1 MQRLLDDYSGLPLW
15 LQSLIALCALAVA
28 ALTVNWLLKKVLLRI
43 AAPYLDARSDT
54 VDRSAAWLTT
64 VIPLL
69 LVSRG
74 IGLVPH
80 LPEEV
85 VNVTVNIARTMIVL
99 SIAMAIG
106 GALDY
111 ANELYSRRPESRS
124 RPIKGYVQ
132 VVKIAIYFGAAI
144 LMIAVLIEQ
153 SPLLLL
159 SGLGAMAAVLML
171 VFKDTILS
179 LVASVQ
185 LSSNDM
191 LRVGDWIEM
200 PGMNADGDVVDIAL
214 HTVKIRN
221 FDKTITTIP
230 THRLIA
236 DSFRNWRGMNES
248 GGRRIKRALVVDQN
262 SIRFLDDKETDDL
275 KRFRLLDD
283 YLASKQ
289 EEIAE
294 WNRHE
299 LSSDCDTINA
309 RRITNI
315 GTLRAYVI
323 AYLKS
328 HPRIAGAGFTL
339 MVRQLPPGPQGL
351 LLHRHGGVAAVRS
364 DPGRHLRSYAGHP
377 ARVRPAHL
385 PASERAG
392 LRAACDQGRIGNA
405 PEARWLSGAAHDP
418 VKGYAVSGG
427 FRLFVRVAQHIAAA
441 PYGLDV
447 IFAAAGMAELLA
459 QLADED
465 VDDLEFGFVHAAV
478 KVVEE
483 HFLGQRGALAERK
496 QLQHG
501 VFLAGEVNAGAIDF
515 DGLGVEVDGQLAG
528 TDDRLA
534 VSLGATHH
542 GVNAGDQFFAVEG
555 LGHVIVG
562 TEAERADLAVHFGNA
577 RKDQDRRLHL
587 GDAEFLE
594 HVVTVHV
601 GQVQIEQDDVVIIQL
616 AEIQAF
622 FAEVGRVDIEAFGRE
637 HELDGLGRCRLV
649 FDQQYTHWDVPR
661 WFPSVRR

>member
-15 LQSLIALCALAVA
+15 LQSLIALCALAMA

-351 LLHRHGGVAAVRS
+351 PLEIYCFTDTVEWPQYEAIQADIFDHMLAI
-364 DPGRHLRSYAGHP
+364 
-377 ARVRPAHL
+377 L
-385 PASERAG
+385 PEFG
-392 LRAACDQGRIGNA
+392 LRIFQH
-405 PEARWLSGAAHDP
+405 PSGQD
-418 VKGYAVSGG
+418 
-427 FRLFVRVAQHIAAA
+427 F
-441 PYGLDV
+441 
-447 IFAAAGMAELLA
+447 A
-459 QLADED
+459 QLAI
-465 VDDLEFGFVHAAV
+465 
-478 KVVEE
+478 
-483 HFLGQRGALAERK
+483 RAE
-496 QLQHG
+496 
-501 VFLAGEVNAGAIDF
+501 
-515 DGLGVEVDGQLAG
+515 
-528 TDDRLA
+528 
-534 VSLGATHH
+534 
-542 GVNAGDQFFAVEG
+542 
-555 LGHVIVG
+555 
-562 TEAERADLAVHFGNA
+562 
-577 RKDQDRRLHL
+577 
-587 GDAEFLE
+587 
-594 HVVTVHV
+594 
-601 GQVQIEQDDVVIIQL
+601 
-616 AEIQAF
+616 
-622 FAEVGRVDIEAFGRE
+622 
-637 HELDGLGRCRLV
+637 
-649 FDQQYTHWDVPR
+649 
-661 WFPSVRR
+661 

>member
-283 YLASKQ
+283 YLARKQ

-351 LLHRHGGVAAVRS
+351 PLEIYCFTDTVKWPQYEAIQADIFDHMLAI
-364 DPGRHLRSYAGHP
+364 
-377 ARVRPAHL
+377 L
-385 PASERAG
+385 PEFG
-392 LRAACDQGRIGNA
+392 LRIFQH
-405 PEARWLSGAAHDP
+405 PSGQD
-418 VKGYAVSGG
+418 
-427 FRLFVRVAQHIAAA
+427 F
-441 PYGLDV
+441 
-447 IFAAAGMAELLA
+447 A
-459 QLADED
+459 QLAI
-465 VDDLEFGFVHAAV
+465 
-478 KVVEE
+478 
-483 HFLGQRGALAERK
+483 RAE
-496 QLQHG
+496 
-501 VFLAGEVNAGAIDF
+501 
-515 DGLGVEVDGQLAG
+515 
-528 TDDRLA
+528 
-534 VSLGATHH
+534 
-542 GVNAGDQFFAVEG
+542 
-555 LGHVIVG
+555 
-562 TEAERADLAVHFGNA
+562 
-577 RKDQDRRLHL
+577 
-587 GDAEFLE
+587 
-594 HVVTVHV
+594 
-601 GQVQIEQDDVVIIQL
+601 
-616 AEIQAF
+616 
-622 FAEVGRVDIEAFGRE
+622 
-637 HELDGLGRCRLV
+637 
-649 FDQQYTHWDVPR
+649 
-661 WFPSVRR
+661 

>member
-236 DSFRNWRGMNES
+236 DSFRNWRGMSES

-328 HPRIAGAGFTL
+328 HPRIAGTGFTL

-351 LLHRHGGVAAVRS
+351 PLEIYCFTDTVEWPQYEAIQADIFDHMLAI
-364 DPGRHLRSYAGHP
+364 
-377 ARVRPAHL
+377 L
-385 PASERAG
+385 PEFG
-392 LRAACDQGRIGNA
+392 LRIFQH
-405 PEARWLSGAAHDP
+405 PSGQD
-418 VKGYAVSGG
+418 
-427 FRLFVRVAQHIAAA
+427 F
-441 PYGLDV
+441 
-447 IFAAAGMAELLA
+447 A
-459 QLADED
+459 QLAI
-465 VDDLEFGFVHAAV
+465 
-478 KVVEE
+478 
-483 HFLGQRGALAERK
+483 RAE
-496 QLQHG
+496 
-501 VFLAGEVNAGAIDF
+501 
-515 DGLGVEVDGQLAG
+515 
-528 TDDRLA
+528 
-534 VSLGATHH
+534 
-542 GVNAGDQFFAVEG
+542 
-555 LGHVIVG
+555 
-562 TEAERADLAVHFGNA
+562 
-577 RKDQDRRLHL
+577 
-587 GDAEFLE
+587 
-594 HVVTVHV
+594 
-601 GQVQIEQDDVVIIQL
+601 
-616 AEIQAF
+616 
-622 FAEVGRVDIEAFGRE
+622 
-637 HELDGLGRCRLV
+637 
-649 FDQQYTHWDVPR
+649 
-661 WFPSVRR
+661 

>member
-15 LQSLIALCALAVA
+15 LQSLIALCALAMA

-283 YLASKQ
+283 YLARKQ

-351 LLHRHGGVAAVRS
+351 PLEIYCFTDTVEWPQYEAIQADIFDHMLAI
-364 DPGRHLRSYAGHP
+364 
-377 ARVRPAHL
+377 L
-385 PASERAG
+385 PEFG
-392 LRAACDQGRIGNA
+392 LRIFQH
-405 PEARWLSGAAHDP
+405 PSGQD
-418 VKGYAVSGG
+418 
-427 FRLFVRVAQHIAAA
+427 F
-441 PYGLDV
+441 
-447 IFAAAGMAELLA
+447 A
-459 QLADED
+459 QLAI
-465 VDDLEFGFVHAAV
+465 
-478 KVVEE
+478 
-483 HFLGQRGALAERK
+483 RAE
-496 QLQHG
+496 
-501 VFLAGEVNAGAIDF
+501 
-515 DGLGVEVDGQLAG
+515 
-528 TDDRLA
+528 
-534 VSLGATHH
+534 
-542 GVNAGDQFFAVEG
+542 
-555 LGHVIVG
+555 
-562 TEAERADLAVHFGNA
+562 
-577 RKDQDRRLHL
+577 
-587 GDAEFLE
+587 
-594 HVVTVHV
+594 
-601 GQVQIEQDDVVIIQL
+601 
-616 AEIQAF
+616 
-622 FAEVGRVDIEAFGRE
+622 
-637 HELDGLGRCRLV
+637 
-649 FDQQYTHWDVPR
+649 
-661 WFPSVRR
+661 